1 MIFLDQLTAKDEAIK
16 KLLEEKNQ
24 ILAEMSVSSSDYFP
38 ANKEMFK
45 VNNNS
50 TRRKCEI
57 CS

>member
-24 ILAEMSVSSSDYFP
+24 ILAEMSVSSSDSFP